1 MGLYQRQGF
10 VPPLASCLGD
20 HKSRIRAAVSSL
32 DVDTLRDVWDEF
44 NYRLDVVR
52 AASEGHVE
60 KFSVD

>member
-1 MGLYQRQGF
+1 M
-10 VPPLASCLGD
+10 PPLASCLGD